1 MIKLY
6 QFRSDFGL
14 PNLSPFCMKLECF
27 LRMAKLEYSA
37 ETVTTTGQSPKGKCP
52 YIEDDGQ
59 KLGDSELIMD
69 YLEQKY
75 TVKLDAEL
83 STEQKAYSRAIQGML
98 DDRLY
103 WCAVYSRW
111 QDDRNWPKVRELF
124 FGSLPF
130 PINKIVP
137 KIARKSIIR
146 QIYGQGMGRH
156 SEEDI
161 YAIGCADIAAIAD
174 ILGTKDYIHG
184 NKATRIDACVF
195 SYIANLL
202 LAPFDS
208 PLGDE
213 TQKHDNLKAYSERM
227 MNAYFSTDT

>member
-27 LRMAKLEYSA
+27 LRMAKLDYLS
-37 ETVTTTGQSPKGKCP
+37 ETVTSTGQSPKGKCP
-52 YIEDDGQ
+52 YIEDEGQ

-69 YLEQKY
+69 YLEKKY
-75 TVKLDAEL
+75 AVALDSSLNA
-83 STEQKAYSRAIQGML
+83 EQKAVSRAIQSLM

-111 QDDRNWPKVRELF
+111 QDDRNWPIVRALF

-130 PINKIVP
+130 PVNKLVP
-137 KIARKSIIR
+137 PIARKSIIK

-156 SEEDI
+156 SEDEI
-161 YAIGCADIAAIAD
+161 YAIGCADIAAVAH
-174 ILGTKDYIHG
+174 ILGTQDYIHG
-184 NKATRIDACVF
+184 QQATRVDACVF

-202 LAPFDS
+202 LAPFES

-213 TQKHDNLKAYSERM
+213 VKKHDNLKAYSARM
-227 MNAYFSTDT
+227 MQAYFPADA